1 MLSSFIHSRE
11 SGTDSIDRPV
21 MHTSMTVTAGA
32 GVLNTGP
39 ESTLA
44 RPADSAFRISSGVL
58 RPLLGVLA
66 SASFA
71 AAAAVF
77 CCTCFCG
84 EAVGGSSSAAVA
96 EAGGCRVWSDA
107 LGLEAF
113 ARRDGRCGKDLGA
126 GKRVLLLDL
135 VGFLAGAGSGLSDCR
150 EDFAAAPEELA
161 TTSSRACTRDD

>member
-1 MLSSFIHSRE
+1 
-11 SGTDSIDRPV
+11 
-21 MHTSMTVTAGA
+21 MTVTAGA

-39 ESTLA
+39 DSTLA

-71 AAAAVF
+71 AAAAAF
-77 CCTCFCG
+77 GGCACFCG
-84 EAVGGSSSAAVA
+84 EAVSGSGSAAVA
-96 EAGGCRVWSDA
+96 GAGGCRVWSDA

-126 GKRVLLLDL
+126 GNRVRLPDL
-135 VGFLAGAGSGLSDCR
+135 VGFLAGADSGL
-150 EDFAAAPEELA
+150 EDFAAAAREEPA
-161 TTSSRACTRDD
+161 KTSSRACTMDD